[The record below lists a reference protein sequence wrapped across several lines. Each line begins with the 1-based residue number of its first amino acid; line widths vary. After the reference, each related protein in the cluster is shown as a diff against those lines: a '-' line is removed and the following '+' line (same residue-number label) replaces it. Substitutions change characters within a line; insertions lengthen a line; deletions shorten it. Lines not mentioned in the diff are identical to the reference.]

1 MTLDGACRLADVPRP
16 LFEQLTRELTVPNP
30 DYQTALRLG
39 RPTYGIKRSL
49 MLYRVENNELVLP
62 RGMAMRVWARRPKG
76 AVSHDRTQ
84 TCRPVAFDRCAI
96 ALRDYQAQAADTVL
110 HSRVPQGV
118 ITMPCGAGKTE
129 TGLYILS
136 RLGQPALW
144 ITHTKDLV
152 EQTAQRA
159 RERLGLDEAELGVI
173 GAGERRPGTHLT
185 VATVQTLYRMD
196 LDDIA
201 HLFGA
206 VIVDECHRV
215 VHNPE
220 KASMF
225 AAVLEHLPAKYR
237 YGLTASEHRGDGLE
251 DTIYQVLGEKLTGV
265 DQAVLDAAG
274 NVVTP
279 AVQPVG
285 TAFTYSP
292 APREDRID
300 TQRLLRHMC
309 ADPDR
314 VLLIY
319 SYLES
324 EILDGR
330 TCLVLAQNLT
340 LLELLHERARLRGHP
355 AAFICGASKRTER
368 AAAMAGMKT
377 GALRCLFATYQLAK
391 EGLDIPR
398 ADRLFL
404 ASPVRDSVIV
414 QQSVGRVM
422 RPAEGKTDALVYDF
436 VDAAVPTCKH
446 QYAARR
452 RVYKQLHCELRP
464 EITHE
469 QKKEKEP

>member
-1 MTLDGACRLADVPRP
+1 MIMTLDGACRLADVPQL

-39 RPTYGIKRSL
+39 RPTYGIKKHL

-76 AVSHDRTQ
+76 AESHDRTQ
-84 TCRPVAFDRCAI
+84 TCRPVDFPRSTI
-96 ALRDYQAQAADTVL
+96 ALRDYQAQATATVL
-110 HSRVPQGV
+110 QSKIPQGI

-129 TGLYILS
+129 TGLYILAQL
-136 RLGQPALW
+136 RQPALW

-159 RERLGLDEAELGVI
+159 RERLGLQGAELGII
-173 GAGERRPGTHLT
+173 GAGERQVGTHLT
-185 VATVQTLYRMD
+185 VATVQTLYRME

-225 AAVLEHLPAKYR
+225 AAVLEQLPAKYR
-237 YGLTASEHRGDGLE
+237 YGLTASEHRSDGLE
-251 DTIYQVLGEKLTGV
+251 DTIYQVLGAKITGV

-279 AVQPVG
+279 AVQPVY
-285 TAFTYSP
+285 TDFTYTP

-300 TQRLLRHMC
+300 AQRLLRHMC
-309 ADPDR
+309 SDDDR
-314 VLLIY
+314 VVLIY
-319 SYLES
+319 SHLEN
-324 EILDGR
+324 EILNGHA
-330 TCLVLAQNLT
+330 CLVLAQNLA
-340 LLELLHERARLRGHP
+340 LLEQLHEMAQRAGHP
-355 AAFICGASKRTER
+355 TAFISGASKRTER
-368 AAAMAGMKT
+368 AAAIAGMKAGT
-377 GALRCLFATYQLAK
+377 LRCLFATYQLAK

-398 ADRLFL
+398 ADRLLL

-414 QQSVGRVM
+414 QQSVGRIM
-422 RPAEGKTDALVYDF
+422 RPAEGKMDALVYDF
-436 VDAAVPTCKH
+436 VDKAVPTCKS
-446 QYAARR
+446 QYNARR
-452 RVYKQLHCELRP
+452 RVYKQLHCVIKNE
-464 EITHE
+464 
-469 QKKEKEP
+469 KEKEQ

>member
-1 MTLDGACRLADVPRP
+1 MIMTLDGACRLADVPRP

-39 RPTYGIKRSL
+39 RPTYGIKKHL
-49 MLYRVENNELVLP
+49 MLYRVENNELILP
-62 RGMAMRVWARRPKG
+62 RGMAMRVWARRPNG

-84 TCRPVAFDRCAI
+84 TCKPVDYPRSAI
-96 ALRDYQAQAADTVL
+96 ALRDYQARAAATVL
-110 HSRVPQGV
+110 QSKIPQGV

-136 RLGQPALW
+136 RLRQPALW

-152 EQTAQRA
+152 EQTTQRA
-159 RERLGLDEAELGVI
+159 RERLGLDGPELGVI

-225 AAVLEHLPAKYR
+225 AAVLEQLPAKYR

-251 DTIYQVLGEKLTGV
+251 DTIYQVLGEKITGV

-279 AVQPVG
+279 AVQPVY
-285 TAFTYSP
+285 TDFTYTP
-292 APREDRID
+292 APREERID

-309 ADPDR
+309 RDEDR
-314 VLLIY
+314 SLLLY
-319 SYLES
+319 SYLEN
-324 EILDGR
+324 EILDGH
-330 TCLVLAQNLT
+330 TCLVLAQSLA
-340 LLELLHERARLRGHP
+340 LLEQLHERAQRAGHP
-355 AAFICGASKRTER
+355 TAFISGASKRAER
-368 AAAMAGMKT
+368 AAALAGMKAGT
-377 GALRCLFATYQLAK
+377 LRCLFATYQLAK

-398 ADRLFL
+398 AGRLFL

-414 QQSVGRVM
+414 QQSVGRIM

-436 VDAAVPTCKH
+436 VDRAVPTCKG
-446 QYAARR
+446 QYNARR
-452 RVYKQLHCELRP
+452 RVYKQLHCE
-464 EITHE
+464 IKH
-469 QKKEKEP
+469 EKENKQ